1 MQFRLLQQYLVLLVH
16 LNGEF
21 VFLRTKSKLQKLFL
35 FYVFLFKFVELLVD
49 AVLLEGVDPFLFTY
63 F

>member
-21 VFLRTKSKLQKLFL
+21 VFLRTKSKLQKFFL
-35 FYVFLFKFVELLVD
+35 FYVFLFKLIELLVD
-49 AVLLEGVDPFLFTY
+49 AVLLEGVDPFLFAY